1 MNAVALTRW
10 SRLSLRLGLL
20 RWKCC
25 PNVILGIWT
34 QAGTRTMKHSHVNT
48 NQLLSLFLGTR
59 MLNGFCPTSLA
70 HCVLV
75 EEKAIARLVAFE

>member
-1 MNAVALTRW
+1 
-10 SRLSLRLGLL
+10 
-20 RWKCC
+20 
-25 PNVILGIWT
+25 
-34 QAGTRTMKHSHVNT
+34 MKHSHVNT